1 MVRKF
6 QLLGIAYAGIAVILG
21 AFGAHALKSVLTA
34 DQIATFE
41 TGVKYQFL
49 HGLALLVLSLFV
61 TQHMDSK
68 WLQRAGIF
76 ISVGVVLFS
85 GSIYILATRSLFPF
99 TVGNWI
105 GPVTP
110 LGGLC
115 FILGWISWAVAII
128 RG

>member
-6 QLLGIAYAGIAVILG
+6 QLLGITYAGIAVILG
-21 AFGAHALKSVLTA
+21 AFGAHALKTVLTA

>member
-6 QLLGIAYAGIAVILG
+6 QLIGITYAGLSVILG
-21 AFGAHALKSVLTA
+21 AFGAHALKVVLSI
-34 DQIATFE
+34 DQINTFE

-61 TQHMDSK
+61 TQNTSSK
-68 WLQRAGIF
+68 WLQRAGILMT
-76 ISVGVVLFS
+76 IGVVLFS
-85 GSIYILATRSLFPF
+85 GSIYVLATRSLFPF

-105 GPVTP
+105 GPITP

-115 FILGWISWAVAII
+115 FILGWISWAIAIV

>member
-6 QLLGIAYAGIAVILG
+6 QLLGITYAGLAVILG
-21 AFGAHALKSVLTA
+21 AFGAHALKSILTI

-41 TGVKYQFL
+41 TGVKYQFF
-49 HGLALLVLSLFV
+49 HGLALLVLSLFI
-61 TQHMDSK
+61 TQNRDSK
-68 WLQRAGIF
+68 WLPRAGILM
-76 ISVGVVLFS
+76 SVGVVLFS